1 VQTQLV
7 ERRCQGCGRA
17 FRLRRQ
23 VGESGYNG
31 VGGLRLCDACLAARV
46 EAVVA
51 ARDQPR
57 TCPQGHLLEGD
68 NVAVYT
74 YKGGYTQVHCKT
86 CRRARDGA
94 RRARRKAAREGG
106 AA

>member
-1 VQTQLV
+1 MQTRLV
-7 ERRCQGCGRA
+7 ERRCQGCGQP
-17 FRLRRQ
+17 FRLRKQ

-31 VGGLRLCDACLAARV
+31 IGGVRLCDGCLAARV
-46 EAVVA
+46 EAVQA
-51 ARDQPR
+51 ERAQPR

-74 YKGGYTQVHCKT
+74 YKKGSTQVHCKP